1 MTTKNISVTTLGVK
15 NGYYLMSRGWMDNPA
30 LNSPSPYDR
39 RSAWVYLI
47 ETACF
52 KDTRQDVLGKTT
64 IVVRTSLVTS
74 VRYLAKHWKWSE
86 KAVRTFLK
94 RLENDGM
101 IRTETGLGKTQI
113 YIINYDTYQ
122 YSGHTEDTPR
132 ASEGQQKKESK
143 ESKENIYM
151 SKEDFTAR
159 MKEKYPK
166 RKGNLEISSCYNK
179 VLAKVKKGELSFDSW
194 FLAVDNYRKEMERQ
208 DLISTSF
215 VKMASTFSNNK
226 YRDYLDI
233 EVENPKNWSAF

>member
-1 MTTKNISVTTLGVK
+1 
-15 NGYYLMSRGWMDNPA
+15 MSRGWMDNPA
-30 LNSPSPYDR
+30 LNSSSSYDR

-74 VRYLAKHWKWSE
+74 VRFLAKHWTWSE

-94 RLENDGM
+94 RLEKDGM

-122 YSGHTEDTPR
+122 LTGHTQDTPR
-132 ASEGQQKKESK
+132 ASEGQQKKEGK

-151 SKEDFTAR
+151 SKEEFTAK
-159 MKEKYPK
+159 MKDKYPK
-166 RKGNLEISSCYNK
+166 RKGNLEIASCYKK
-179 VLAKVKKGELSFDSW
+179 VIAKVKKGELSFNSW
-194 FLAVDNYRKEMERQ
+194 FFAVDNYRKEIESL
-208 DLISTSF
+208 DLVATSF
-215 VKMASTFSNNK
+215 VKMASTFSNDK
-226 YRDYLDI
+226 YKDYLDI
-233 EVENPKNWSAF
+233 EIETPNSWSAF